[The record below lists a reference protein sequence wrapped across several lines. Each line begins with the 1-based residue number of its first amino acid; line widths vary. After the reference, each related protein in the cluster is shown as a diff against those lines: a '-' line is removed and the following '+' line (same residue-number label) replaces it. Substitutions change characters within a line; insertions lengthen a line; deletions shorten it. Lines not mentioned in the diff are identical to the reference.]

1 MHQPRERDVAA
12 AGFADAVVRSMQP
25 LERRVHAGLVDA
37 RPDRFGELVALFEG
51 EVVVMH
57 MLRMVRAVAR
67 GPLDA
72 GQRDT
77 ARAIYDRGA

>member
-1 MHQPRERDVAA
+1 
-12 AGFADAVVRSMQP
+12 
-25 LERRVHAGLVDA
+25 
-37 RPDRFGELVALFEG
+37 LFEG